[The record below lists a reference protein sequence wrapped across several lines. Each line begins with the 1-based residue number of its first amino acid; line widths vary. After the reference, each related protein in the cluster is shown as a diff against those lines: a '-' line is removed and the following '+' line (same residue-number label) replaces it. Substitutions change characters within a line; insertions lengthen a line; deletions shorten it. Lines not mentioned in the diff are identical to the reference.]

1 MDDQRME
8 HTDHII
14 IEEIN
19 FLRAFAVLAVIAI
32 HTSGY
37 FTEIKSYNHLVLV
50 NLWADIFCQFAVPL
64 FILIIRVCFSKIYH
78 NNVFIRKFLR

>member
-64 FILIIRVCFSKIYH
+64 FILISGFVLAKSITI
-78 NNVFIRKFLR
+78 IFL